1 MGNEQALVS
10 LVEKIVNACK
20 DEFKESENIIDS
32 IPEFSLPTYSQMKD
46 PEAFIESSTTFTQM
60 SSIVHLH
67 KVKLSK
73 LNIDIT
79 TLWNEISKYKLNSI
93 YQKALNDLKQNRDKC
108 AMYID
113 TLNEYQ
119 RSIDQV
125 LQHLKLC
132 SYTINSYY
140 VE

>member
-1 MGNEQALVS
+1 MNEQALVK

-20 DEFKESENIIDS
+20 EEFKEAEKVIDNIPD
-32 IPEFSLPTYSQMKD
+32 FQFLTYNQMKN
-46 PEAFIESSTTFTQM
+46 PEEFIESSSIFTQM

-73 LNIDIT
+73 LNIDII
-79 TLWNEISKYKLNSI
+79 TLLNEISKYKLNSV
-93 YQKALNDLKQNRDKC
+93 YQKILTDLKQNKEKC
-108 AMYID
+108 GLYID

-119 RSIDQV
+119 KSIDQV

-140 VE
+140 VD